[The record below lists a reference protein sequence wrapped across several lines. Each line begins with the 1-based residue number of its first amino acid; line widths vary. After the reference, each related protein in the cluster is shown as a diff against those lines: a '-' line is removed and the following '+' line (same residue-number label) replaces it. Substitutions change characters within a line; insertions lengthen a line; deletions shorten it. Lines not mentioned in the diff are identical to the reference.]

1 MSATDT
7 ATYTLP
13 ARGKVFRVYPEGS
26 IDGKQRFR
34 LVSTGPTFLATVWE
48 DGTVTTMNERT
59 GDSMKVKGS
68 YVRLTFENGRLYTL
82 PL

>member
-1 MSATDT
+1 MSTTDT

-34 LVSTGPTFLATVWE
+34 LVSTGPTFLATV
-48 DGTVTTMNERT
+48 
-59 GDSMKVKGS
+59 
-68 YVRLTFENGRLYTL
+68 
-82 PL
+82 